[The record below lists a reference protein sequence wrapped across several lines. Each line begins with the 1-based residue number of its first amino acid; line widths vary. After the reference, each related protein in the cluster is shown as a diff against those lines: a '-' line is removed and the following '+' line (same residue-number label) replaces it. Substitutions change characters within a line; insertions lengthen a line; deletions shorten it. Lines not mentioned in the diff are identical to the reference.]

1 MTNEKK
7 IIEQDL
13 ESTPET
19 IAALRQTDWYKLLK
33 DDIHSDFVETEF
45 DVRNQI
51 IELYHGVGQRIAENT
66 DNFKREKVYGKHI
79 AETIGEDINRHPSV
93 VRRAMQFY
101 EKAPD
106 LQKFLSDK
114 PKNISWTKIK
124 REYLPEIKKTVAT
137 NDLQQEESS
146 SAQQGSEESVLV
158 IDVDLEATTFSLLN
172 LLDLFLE
179 IINAVPL
186 VDRHIIPQQFANLL
200 KDKFSA
206 DYINILINK
215 YSKNKTKEKIVF
227 LKELELAS
235 VPASLVGTPSLFGE
249 PQVIPQSE
257 NKTVS
262 TSKQTPIALLVFHYK
277 QLYRK
282 KYNQEP
288 PISDASWA
296 KWGKRLKLKLSE
308 GYTIDDVISLL
319 HIFAKSKDSE
329 NLSFD
334 PGVFLSDF
342 VFSKMIQLK
351 NKGNSVVLEGKYGKF

>member
-1 MTNEKK
+1 MTNEKQ

-51 IELYHGVGQRIAENT
+51 IELYHGVGQRIAEN
-66 DNFKREKVYGKHI
+66 
-79 AETIGEDINRHPSV
+79 IGEDINRHPSV

-124 REYLPEIKKTVAT
+124 REYLPEIKNTVVI
-137 NDLQQEESS
+137 NDIQQVESS
-146 SAQQGSEESVLV
+146 SAQQGSEGSALVL
-158 IDVDLEATTFSLLN
+158 DVDLEATTFSLLN
-172 LLDLFLE
+172 LLDLFIE
-179 IINAVPL
+179 VINAVPL
-186 VDRHIIPQQFANLL
+186 ADRYIIPQQFAYLL
-200 KDKFSA
+200 KDKFND
-206 DYINILINK
+206 DYINIIINQ

-235 VPASLVGTPSLFGE
+235 VPTSLVGTPSLFGSGE
-249 PQVIPQSE
+249 PQSTSQSE

-262 TSKQTPIALLVFHYK
+262 TSKQTPVALLVFHYK